1 MQMEKY
7 VIIVAGG
14 SGKRMGGEMPKQFLL
29 VAGRPVLM
37 HTVDAFARTSSEFKF
52 ILVLPE
58 EHFTTWNSLVDE
70 YNFTTPV
77 TLVAGGK
84 ERFFSV
90 KNALAHVPNGS
101 LVAVHDG
108 VRPFVSKET
117 INEAFLVAAEKGSA
131 VPVIDEVDSL
141 RHVSGGASQ
150 AVNRSEYK
158 RVQTPQ
164 VFQSTI
170 LKNAYNQ
177 EFSSLFTDDASV
189 VESISEK
196 ITLTKGNV
204 ENIKLTTPHEL
215 LLAEALINGYK

>member
-1 MQMEKY
+1 MEKY

-29 VAGRPVLM
+29 VAGKPILM
-37 HTVDAFARTSSEFKF
+37 HTVEAFARADEGFKF

-58 EHFTTWNSLVDE
+58 AHFSTWNSLVAE
-70 YNFTTPV
+70 YNFNIPV
-77 TLVAGGK
+77 TLVAGGA

-90 KNALAHVPNGS
+90 KNALAYVPTDA

-108 VRPFVSKET
+108 VRPFVSKDT
-117 INEAFLVAAEKGSA
+117 INEAFAVAEKNGSA

-141 RHVSGGASQ
+141 RRVLDGASQ
-150 AVNRSEYK
+150 AVNRAEYK

-170 LKNAYNQ
+170 LKKAYNQ
-177 EFSSLFTDDASV
+177 EFSSFFTDDASV
-189 VESISEK
+189 VEGISEK
-196 ITLTKGNV
+196 ITLTSGNV

-215 LLAEALINGYK
+215 LLAEALVNGYK

>member
-1 MQMEKY
+1 MEKY

-14 SGKRMGGEMPKQFLL
+14 SGKRMGGELPKQFLL
-29 VAGRPVLM
+29 VAGKPILM
-37 HTVDAFARTSSEFKF
+37 HTVEAFTRTSDDFKF

-58 EHFTTWNSLVDE
+58 EHFTTWNELVE
-70 YNFTTPV
+70 KYHFTTSV
-77 TLVAGGK
+77 ELVAGGK

-90 KNALAHVPNGS
+90 KNALAHVPTGA

-117 INEAFLVAAEKGSA
+117 ILEAFEVAEKNGAA

-141 RHVSGGASQ
+141 RRVAGTDSE
-150 AVNRSEYK
+150 AVNRSDYK

-164 VFQSTI
+164 VFQSSI
-170 LKNAYNQ
+170 LIKAYNQ
-177 EFSSLFTDDASV
+177 EFSPFFTDDASV

-196 ITLTKGNV
+196 IVLTNGNV

-215 LLAEALINGYK
+215 LLAAALIDGYK

>member
-1 MQMEKY
+1 MEKY

-14 SGKRMGGEMPKQFLL
+14 SGKRMGGEVPKQFLL
-29 VAGRPVLM
+29 VAGKPILM
-37 HTVDAFARTSSEFKF
+37 HTVEAFTRTSSDFKF

-58 EHFTTWNSLVDE
+58 EHFSTWNALCNE
-70 YNFTTPV
+70 YNFSVPMQM
-77 TLVAGGK
+77 VAGGK

-90 KNALAHVPNGS
+90 KNALDYVPNGA

-108 VRPFVSKET
+108 VRPFVSKDT
-117 INEAFLVAAEKGSA
+117 INEAFEVAEKNGSA

-141 RHVSGGASQ
+141 RRVSDGASQ
-150 AVNRSEYK
+150 AVNRAEYK

-170 LKNAYNQ
+170 LKKAYNQ
-177 EFSSLFTDDASV
+177 EYSSFFTDDASV

-196 ITLTKGNV
+196 ITLTSGNV

-215 LLAEALINGYK
+215 LLAEGLVNGYK

>member
-1 MQMEKY
+1 MEKY

-14 SGKRMGGEMPKQFLL
+14 SGKRMGGEVPKQFLL
-29 VAGRPVLM
+29 VAGKPILM
-37 HTVDAFARTSSEFKF
+37 HTVEAFTRTSSDFKF

-58 EHFTTWNSLVDE
+58 EHFSTWNSLCE
-70 YNFTTPV
+70 QYNFSVPMQM
-77 TLVAGGK
+77 VAGGK

-90 KNALAHVPNGS
+90 KNALDYVPNDA

-108 VRPFVSKET
+108 VRPFVSKDT
-117 INEAFLVAAEKGSA
+117 INEAFEIAEKKGSA

-141 RHVSGGASQ
+141 RRVYNGASQ
-150 AVNRSEYK
+150 AVNRAEYK

-170 LKNAYNQ
+170 LKKAYNQ
-177 EFSSLFTDDASV
+177 EFSSFFTDDASV

-196 ITLTKGNV
+196 ITLTSGNV

-215 LLAEALINGYK
+215 LLAEALVNGYK

>member
-1 MQMEKY
+1 MEKY

-29 VAGRPVLM
+29 VAGKPILM
-37 HTVDAFARTSSEFKF
+37 HTVEAFARADEGFKF

-58 EHFTTWNSLVDE
+58 AHFSTWHSLVNE
-70 YNFTTPV
+70 YNFTIPV
-77 TLVAGGK
+77 TLVAGGA

-90 KNALAHVPNGS
+90 KNALVHVPNGA

-108 VRPFVSKET
+108 VRPFASKET
-117 INEAFLVAAEKGSA
+117 ILEAFDVAAEKGAA

-141 RHVSGGASQ
+141 RRVQKGESQ

-170 LKNAYNQ
+170 LQEAYTQ
-177 EFSSLFTDDASV
+177 DFSSLFTDDASV
-189 VESISEK
+189 VESIGET
-196 ITLTKGNV
+196 ITLTTGNV
-204 ENIKLTTPHEL
+204 ENIKITTPHEL

>member
-1 MQMEKY
+1 MEKY

-29 VAGRPVLM
+29 VAGKPILM
-37 HTVDAFARTSSEFKF
+37 HTVEAFARADEGFKF

-58 EHFTTWNSLVDE
+58 AHFSTWHSLVNE
-70 YNFTTPV
+70 YNFTIPV
-77 TLVAGGK
+77 TLVAGGA

-90 KNALAHVPNGS
+90 KNALAHVPNGA

-108 VRPFVSKET
+108 VRPFASKET
-117 INEAFLVAAEKGSA
+117 ILEAFAVAAEKGSA

-141 RHVSGGASQ
+141 RRVQAGESQ

-170 LKNAYNQ
+170 LQEAYNQ
-177 EFSSLFTDDASV
+177 EFSAFFTDDASV
-189 VESISEK
+189 VESIGET
-196 ITLTKGNV
+196 ITLTTGNV
-204 ENIKLTTPHEL
+204 ENIKITTPHEL
-215 LLAEALINGYK
+215 LLAEALINDK

>member
-1 MQMEKY
+1 
-7 VIIVAGG
+7 
-14 SGKRMGGEMPKQFLL
+14 MPKQFLL
-29 VAGRPVLM
+29 VAGKPILM
-37 HTVDAFARTSSEFKF
+37 HTVEAFARADEGFKF

-58 EHFTTWNSLVDE
+58 AHFSTWHSLVNE
-70 YNFTTPV
+70 YNFTIPV
-77 TLVAGGK
+77 TLVAGGA

-90 KNALAHVPNGS
+90 KNALVHVPNGA

-108 VRPFVSKET
+108 VRPFASKET
-117 INEAFLVAAEKGSA
+117 ILEAFAVAAEKGAA

-141 RHVSGGASQ
+141 RRVQKGESQ

-170 LKNAYNQ
+170 LQKAYNQ

-189 VESISEK
+189 VESIGET
-196 ITLTKGNV
+196 ITLTTGNV
-204 ENIKLTTPHEL
+204 ENIKITTPHEL

>member
-1 MQMEKY
+1 MEKY

-14 SGKRMGGEMPKQFLL
+14 SGKRMGCEKPKQFLL
-29 VAGRPVLM
+29 VAGKPILM
-37 HTVDAFARTSSEFKF
+37 HTVEAFAHADEGFKF

-58 EHFTTWNSLVDE
+58 AHFTTWHELVAE
-70 YNFTTPV
+70 YNFSIPV
-77 TLVAGGK
+77 TLVAGGA

-90 KNALAHVPNGS
+90 KNALAHVPNGA

-108 VRPFVSKET
+108 VRPFASKET
-117 INEAFLVAAEKGSA
+117 ILEAFAVAAEKGSA

-141 RHVSGGASQ
+141 RRVQEGESQ

-170 LKNAYNQ
+170 LQEAYNQ
-177 EFSSLFTDDASV
+177 EFSAFFTDDASV
-189 VESISEK
+189 VESIGET
-196 ITLTKGNV
+196 ITLTTGNV
-204 ENIKLTTPHEL
+204 ENIKITTPHEL

>member
-1 MQMEKY
+1 MEKY

-14 SGKRMGGEMPKQFLL
+14 SGKRMGGEVPKQFLL
-29 VAGRPVLM
+29 VAGKPILM
-37 HTVDAFARTSSEFKF
+37 HTVEAFARTSSDFKF

-58 EHFTTWNSLVDE
+58 EHFSTWNSLCEQYSFSV
-70 YNFTTPV
+70 PMQM
-77 TLVAGGK
+77 VAGGK

-90 KNALAHVPNGS
+90 KNALDYVPNGA

-108 VRPFVSKET
+108 VRPFVSKDT
-117 INEAFLVAAEKGSA
+117 INEAFEVAEKNGSA

-141 RHVSGGASQ
+141 RRVSDGASQ

-164 VFQSTI
+164 VFQTTI
-170 LKNAYNQ
+170 LKKAYNQ
-177 EFSSLFTDDASV
+177 EFSSFFTDDASV

-196 ITLTKGNV
+196 ITLTSGNV

-215 LLAEALINGYK
+215 LLAEALVNGYK

>member
-1 MQMEKY
+1 MEKY

-14 SGKRMGGEMPKQFLL
+14 TGKRMGGEMPKQFLL
-29 VAGRPVLM
+29 VAGKPILM
-37 HTVDAFARTSSEFKF
+37 HTVEAFVRTSSDFKF

-58 EHFTTWNSLVDE
+58 EHFSTWRELCNKH
-70 YNFTTPV
+70 NFSVPMQM
-77 TLVAGGK
+77 VAGGK

-90 KNALAHVPNGS
+90 KNALEYVPNGA

-108 VRPFVSKET
+108 VRPFVSRET
-117 INEAFLVAAEKGSA
+117 ILEAFDVAAEKGSA
-131 VPVIDEVDSL
+131 VPVIDEIDSL
-141 RHVSGGASQ
+141 RKVSDKESI

-170 LKNAYNQ
+170 LKAAYNQ
-177 EFSSLFTDDASV
+177 GFSSFFTDDASV

-215 LLAEALINGYK
+215 LLAEALVNGYK

>member
-1 MQMEKY
+1 MEKY

-29 VAGRPVLM
+29 VAGKPILM
-37 HTVDAFARTSSEFKF
+37 HTVEAFAYADEGFKF

-58 EHFTTWNSLVDE
+58 AHFSTWNSLVAE
-70 YNFTTPV
+70 YNFNIPV
-77 TLVAGGK
+77 TLVAGGA

-90 KNALAHVPNGS
+90 KNALAYVPTDA

-108 VRPFVSKET
+108 VRPFASKET
-117 INEAFLVAAEKGSA
+117 ILEAFDMAAEKGAA

-141 RHVSGGASQ
+141 RRVQEGESQ

-170 LKNAYNQ
+170 LQKAYNQ
-177 EFSSLFTDDASV
+177 EFSAFFTDDASV
-189 VESISEK
+189 VESIGEA
-196 ITLTKGNV
+196 ITLTTGNV
-204 ENIKLTTPHEL
+204 ENIKITTPHEL

>member
-1 MQMEKY
+1 MEKY

-29 VAGRPVLM
+29 VAGKPILM
-37 HTVDAFARTSSEFKF
+37 HTVEAFARADEGFKF

-58 EHFTTWNSLVDE
+58 AHFSTWHSLVNE
-70 YNFTTPV
+70 YNFTIPV
-77 TLVAGGK
+77 TLVAGGA

-90 KNALAHVPNGS
+90 KNALVHVPNGA

-108 VRPFVSKET
+108 VRPFASKET
-117 INEAFLVAAEKGSA
+117 ILEAFAVAAEKGSA

-141 RHVSGGASQ
+141 RRVQAGESQ

-170 LKNAYNQ
+170 LQKAYNQ

-189 VESISEK
+189 VESIGET
-196 ITLTKGNV
+196 ITLTTGNV
-204 ENIKLTTPHEL
+204 ENIKITTPHEL

>member
-1 MQMEKY
+1 MEKY

-29 VAGRPVLM
+29 VSGKPILM
-37 HTVDAFARTSSEFKF
+37 HTVESFARVNEDFKF
-52 ILVLPE
+52 VLVLPE
-58 EHFTTWNSLVDE
+58 AHFSTWNALVE
-70 YNFTTPV
+70 QYNFTIPL
-77 TLVAGGK
+77 TLVSGGA

-90 KNALAHVPNGS
+90 KNALDYVPEGA

-108 VRPFVSKET
+108 VRPFASVQT
-117 INEAFLVAAEKGSA
+117 INEAFDVAAEKGAA

-141 RHVSGGASQ
+141 RRVLNGASQ

-177 EFSSLFTDDASV
+177 EFSSFFTDDASV
-189 VESISEK
+189 VESIGHT
-196 ITLTKGNV
+196 ITLTTGNV
-204 ENIKLTTPHEL
+204 ENIKITTPHEL
-215 LLAEALINGYK
+215 LLAEALINGYN

>member
-1 MQMEKY
+1 MEKY

-29 VAGRPVLM
+29 VAGKPILM
-37 HTVDAFARTSSEFKF
+37 HTVEAFARADEGFKF

-58 EHFTTWNSLVDE
+58 AHFSTWHSLVNE
-70 YNFTTPV
+70 YNFTIPV
-77 TLVAGGK
+77 TLVAGGA

-90 KNALAHVPNGS
+90 KNALAHVPNGA

-108 VRPFVSKET
+108 VRPFASKET
-117 INEAFLVAAEKGSA
+117 ILEAFDVAAEKGAA

-141 RHVSGGASQ
+141 RRVQKGESQ

-170 LKNAYNQ
+170 LQEAYNQ

-189 VESISEK
+189 VESIGET
-196 ITLTKGNV
+196 ITLTTGNV
-204 ENIKLTTPHEL
+204 ENIKITTPHEL

>member
-1 MQMEKY
+1 MEKY

-14 SGKRMGGEMPKQFLL
+14 SGKRMGGEVPKQFLL
-29 VAGRPVLM
+29 VAGKPILM
-37 HTVDAFARTSSEFKF
+37 HTVETFTRTSSDFKF

-58 EHFTTWNSLVDE
+58 EHFSTWNSLCE
-70 YNFTTPV
+70 QYNFSVPMQM
-77 TLVAGGK
+77 VAGGK

-90 KNALAHVPNGS
+90 KNALDYVPNDA

-108 VRPFVSKET
+108 VRPFVSKDT
-117 INEAFLVAAEKGSA
+117 INEAFEIAEKNGSA

-141 RHVSGGASQ
+141 RRVSNGTSQ
-150 AVNRSEYK
+150 AVNRAEYK

-170 LKNAYNQ
+170 LKKAYNQ
-177 EFSSLFTDDASV
+177 EFSSFFTDDASV

-196 ITLTKGNV
+196 ITLTSGNV

-215 LLAEALINGYK
+215 LLAEALVNGYK

>member
-1 MQMEKY
+1 MEKY

-14 SGKRMGGEMPKQFLL
+14 SGKRMGGEVPKQFLL
-29 VAGRPVLM
+29 VAGKPILM
-37 HTVDAFARTSSEFKF
+37 HTVEAFTRTSSDFKF

-58 EHFTTWNSLVDE
+58 EHFSTWNSLCE
-70 YNFTTPV
+70 QYNFSVPMQM
-77 TLVAGGK
+77 VAGGK

-90 KNALAHVPNGS
+90 KNALEYVPNGS

-117 INEAFLVAAEKGSA
+117 INEAFKVAEKNGSA

-141 RHVSGGASQ
+141 RRVSDGTSQ
-150 AVNRSEYK
+150 AVNRAEYK

-170 LKNAYNQ
+170 LKKAYNQ
-177 EFSSLFTDDASV
+177 EFSSFFTDDASV

-196 ITLTKGNV
+196 ITLTSGNV

-215 LLAEALINGYK
+215 LLAEALVNGYK

>member
-1 MQMEKY
+1 MEKY

-29 VAGRPVLM
+29 VAGKPILM
-37 HTVDAFARTSSEFKF
+37 HTVEAFARADEGFKF

-58 EHFTTWNSLVDE
+58 AHFSTWNSLVNE
-70 YNFTTPV
+70 YNFTIPV
-77 TLVAGGK
+77 TLVAGGA

-90 KNALAHVPNGS
+90 KNALAYVPTDA

-108 VRPFVSKET
+108 VRPFASKET
-117 INEAFLVAAEKGSA
+117 ILEAFAVAAEKGSA

-141 RHVSGGASQ
+141 RRVQKGESQ
-150 AVNRSEYK
+150 AVNRLEYK

-170 LKNAYNQ
+170 LKSAYNQ
-177 EFSSLFTDDASV
+177 EFSAFFTDDASV
-189 VESISEK
+189 VESIGET
-196 ITLTKGNV
+196 ITLTTGNV
-204 ENIKLTTPHEL
+204 ENIKITTPHEL

>member
-1 MQMEKY
+1 MEKY

-29 VAGRPVLM
+29 VSGKPILM
-37 HTVDAFARTSSEFKF
+37 HTVESFARVGEDFKF

-58 EHFTTWNSLVDE
+58 AHFSTWNALVE
-70 YNFTTPV
+70 QYNFTIPV
-77 TLVAGGK
+77 TLVSGGA

-90 KNALAHVPNGS
+90 KNALDYVPEGA

-108 VRPFVSKET
+108 VRPFASVQT
-117 INEAFLVAAEKGSA
+117 INEAFDVAAEKGAA

-141 RHVSGGASQ
+141 RRVLNGASQ

-170 LKNAYNQ
+170 LKTAYNQ
-177 EFSSLFTDDASV
+177 EFSSFFTDDASV
-189 VESISEK
+189 VESIGHA
-196 ITLTKGNV
+196 ITLTTGNV
-204 ENIKLTTPHEL
+204 ENIKITTPHEL
-215 LLAEALINGYK
+215 LLAEALINGYN

>member
-1 MQMEKY
+1 MEKY

-14 SGKRMGGEMPKQFLL
+14 SGKRMGGEVPKQFLL
-29 VAGRPVLM
+29 VAGKPILM
-37 HTVDAFARTSSEFKF
+37 HTVEAFTRTSSDFKF

-58 EHFTTWNSLVDE
+58 EHFSTWNSLCNE
-70 YNFTTPV
+70 YNFSVPMQM
-77 TLVAGGK
+77 VAGGK

-90 KNALAHVPNGS
+90 KNALDYVPNDA

-108 VRPFVSKET
+108 VRPFVSKDT
-117 INEAFLVAAEKGSA
+117 INEAFEIAEKNGSA

-141 RHVSGGASQ
+141 RRVSIGASQ
-150 AVNRSEYK
+150 AVNRAEYK

-170 LKNAYNQ
+170 LKKAYNQ
-177 EFSSLFTDDASV
+177 EFSSFFTDDASV

-196 ITLTKGNV
+196 ITLTSGNV

-215 LLAEALINGYK
+215 LLAEALVNGYK

>member
-1 MQMEKY
+1 MEKY

-29 VAGRPVLM
+29 VAGKPILM
-37 HTVDAFARTSSEFKF
+37 HTVEAFDRADESFKF

-58 EHFTTWNSLVDE
+58 AHFSTWNSLCE
-70 YNFTTPV
+70 RYNFSVPMQM
-77 TLVAGGK
+77 VAGGK

-90 KNALAHVPNGS
+90 KNALDYVPNGA

-108 VRPFVSKET
+108 VRPFVSKDT
-117 INEAFLVAAEKGSA
+117 INEAFEVAEKNGSA

-141 RHVSGGASQ
+141 RRVLDGASQ
-150 AVNRSEYK
+150 AVNRAEYK

-170 LKNAYNQ
+170 LKKAYNQ
-177 EFSSLFTDDASV
+177 EFSSFFTDDASV
-189 VESISEK
+189 VEGIGHA
-196 ITLTKGNV
+196 ITLTTGNV
-204 ENIKLTTPHEL
+204 ENIKITTPHEL
-215 LLAEALINGYK
+215 LLAEALVNGYK

>member
-1 MQMEKY
+1 
-7 VIIVAGG
+7 
-14 SGKRMGGEMPKQFLL
+14 
-29 VAGRPVLM
+29 
-37 HTVDAFARTSSEFKF
+37 
-52 ILVLPE
+52 VLPE
-58 EHFTTWNSLVDE
+58 EHFSTWNSLCE
-70 YNFTTPV
+70 QYNFSVPMQM
-77 TLVAGGK
+77 VAGGK

-90 KNALAHVPNGS
+90 KNALEYVPNGA

-117 INEAFLVAAEKGSA
+117 INEAFKVAEKNGSA

-141 RHVSGGASQ
+141 RRVFDSTSQ
-150 AVNRSEYK
+150 AVNRAEYK

-170 LKNAYNQ
+170 LKKAYNQ
-177 EFSSLFTDDASV
+177 EFSSFFTDDASV

-196 ITLTKGNV
+196 ITLTNGNV

-215 LLAEALINGYK
+215 LLAEALVNGYN

>member
-1 MQMEKY
+1 MEKY

-29 VAGRPVLM
+29 VAGKPILM
-37 HTVDAFARTSSEFKF
+37 HTVEAFARACEAFKF

-58 EHFTTWNSLVDE
+58 AHFSTWNELVE
-70 YNFTTPV
+70 QYNFTIPV
-77 TLVAGGK
+77 TLVAGGA

-90 KNALAHVPNGS
+90 KNALAYVPEGA

-108 VRPFVSKET
+108 VRPFASIQT
-117 INEAFLVAAEKGSA
+117 INDAFDVAVEKGAA

-141 RHVSGGASQ
+141 RRVQSGTSQ

-164 VFQSTI
+164 VFSSTI

-189 VESISEK
+189 VESIGHT
-196 ITLTKGNV
+196 ITLTTGNV
-204 ENIKLTTPHEL
+204 ENIKITTPHEL

>member
-1 MQMEKY
+1 MEKY

-29 VAGRPVLM
+29 VSGKPILM
-37 HTVDAFARTSSEFKF
+37 HTVESFARVGEDFKF

-58 EHFTTWNSLVDE
+58 AHFSTWNALVDE
-70 YNFTTPV
+70 YNFTIPV
-77 TLVAGGK
+77 TLVSGGA

-90 KNALAHVPNGS
+90 KNALAHVPEGA

-108 VRPFVSKET
+108 VRPFASVQT
-117 INEAFLVAAEKGSA
+117 INEAFDVAAEKGAA

-141 RHVSGGASQ
+141 RRVLNGASQ

-170 LKNAYNQ
+170 LKTAYNQ
-177 EFSSLFTDDASV
+177 EFSSFFTDDASV
-189 VESISEK
+189 VESIGHA
-196 ITLTKGNV
+196 ITLTTGNV
-204 ENIKLTTPHEL
+204 ENIKITTPHEL
-215 LLAEALINGYK
+215 LLAEALINGYN

>member
-1 MQMEKY
+1 MEKY

-29 VAGRPVLM
+29 VAGKPILM
-37 HTVDAFARTSSEFKF
+37 HTVEAFARADEGFKF

-58 EHFTTWNSLVDE
+58 AHFSTWHSLVNE
-70 YNFTTPV
+70 YNFTIPV
-77 TLVAGGK
+77 TLVAGGA

-90 KNALAHVPNGS
+90 KNALVHVPNGA

-108 VRPFVSKET
+108 VRPFASKET
-117 INEAFLVAAEKGSA
+117 ILEAFAVAAEKGAA

-141 RHVSGGASQ
+141 RRVQKGESQ

-170 LKNAYNQ
+170 LQKAYNQ
-177 EFSSLFTDDASV
+177 EFSAFFTDDASV
-189 VESISEK
+189 VESIGET
-196 ITLTKGNV
+196 ITLTTGNV
-204 ENIKLTTPHEL
+204 ENIKITTPHEL

>member
-1 MQMEKY
+1 MEKY

-29 VAGRPVLM
+29 VAGKPILM
-37 HTVDAFARTSSEFKF
+37 HTVEAFARADEGFKF

-58 EHFTTWNSLVDE
+58 AQFSTWNSLVAE
-70 YNFTTPV
+70 YNFNIPV
-77 TLVAGGK
+77 TLVAGGA

-90 KNALAHVPNGS
+90 KNALDYVPNGA

-108 VRPFVSKET
+108 VRPFVSKDT
-117 INEAFLVAAEKGSA
+117 INEAFEVAEKNGSA

-141 RHVSGGASQ
+141 RRVLDGASQ
-150 AVNRSEYK
+150 AVNRAEYK

-170 LKNAYNQ
+170 LKKAYNQ
-177 EFSSLFTDDASV
+177 EFSFLFTDDASV
-189 VESISEK
+189 VEGIGHA
-196 ITLTKGNV
+196 ITLTTGNV
-204 ENIKLTTPHEL
+204 ENIKITTPHEL

>member
-1 MQMEKY
+1 MEKY

-14 SGKRMGGEMPKQFLL
+14 SGKRMGGELPKQFLL
-29 VAGRPVLM
+29 VSGKPILM
-37 HTVDAFARTSSEFKF
+37 HTVESFARVSEDFKF

-58 EHFTTWNSLVDE
+58 AYFSTWNALVEE
-70 YNFTTPV
+70 YNFTIPV
-77 TLVAGGK
+77 TLVSGGA

-90 KNALAHVPNGS
+90 KNALAHVPEGA

-108 VRPFVSKET
+108 VRPFASKET
-117 INEAFLVAAEKGSA
+117 INEAFTLASEKGAA

-141 RHVSGGASQ
+141 RRVLSGASQ

-177 EFSSLFTDDASV
+177 EFSCVFTDDASV
-189 VESISEK
+189 VESIGHS
-196 ITLTKGNV
+196 ITLTTGNV
-204 ENIKLTTPHEL
+204 ENIKITTPHEL
-215 LLAEALINGYK
+215 LLAEALINGYN

>member
-1 MQMEKY
+1 MEKY

-29 VAGRPVLM
+29 VAGKPILM
-37 HTVDAFARTSSEFKF
+37 HTVEAFARADEGFKF

-58 EHFTTWNSLVDE
+58 AHFSTWHSLVNE
-70 YNFTTPV
+70 YNFTIPV
-77 TLVAGGK
+77 TLVAGGA

-90 KNALAHVPNGS
+90 KNALAHVPNGA

-108 VRPFVSKET
+108 VRPFASKET
-117 INEAFLVAAEKGSA
+117 ILEAFAVAAEKGSA

-141 RHVSGGASQ
+141 RRVQKGESQ

-170 LKNAYNQ
+170 LQKAYNQ

-189 VESISEK
+189 VESIGET
-196 ITLTKGNV
+196 ITLTTGNV
-204 ENIKLTTPHEL
+204 ENIKITTPHEL

>member
-1 MQMEKY
+1 MEKY

-14 SGKRMGGEMPKQFLL
+14 SGKRMGGEVPKQFLL
-29 VAGRPVLM
+29 VAGKPILM
-37 HTVDAFARTSSEFKF
+37 HTVEAFTRTSSDFKF

-58 EHFTTWNSLVDE
+58 EHFSTWNALCNE
-70 YNFTTPV
+70 YNFSVPMQM
-77 TLVAGGK
+77 VAGGA

-90 KNALAHVPNGS
+90 KNALAHVPNGA

-108 VRPFVSKET
+108 VRPFASEET
-117 INEAFLVAAEKGSA
+117 ILEAFAVAAEKGAA

-141 RHVSGGASQ
+141 RRVRAGESQ

-177 EFSSLFTDDASV
+177 EYSSLFTDDASV
-189 VESISEK
+189 VESIGHT
-196 ITLTKGNV
+196 ITLTTGNV
-204 ENIKLTTPHEL
+204 ENIKITTPHEL

>member
-1 MQMEKY
+1 MEKY

-29 VAGRPVLM
+29 VAGKPILM
-37 HTVDAFARTSSEFKF
+37 HTVEAFARASEEFKF

-58 EHFTTWNSLVDE
+58 AHFSTWNELVE
-70 YNFTTPV
+70 QYNFTIPV
-77 TLVAGGK
+77 TLVAGGA

-90 KNALAHVPNGS
+90 KNALAHVPDNA

-108 VRPFVSKET
+108 VRPFASIQT
-117 INEAFLVAAEKGSA
+117 INDAFDVATEMGAA

-141 RHVSGGASQ
+141 RRVQSGTSQ

-164 VFQSTI
+164 VFSSTI

-189 VESISEK
+189 VESIGHT
-196 ITLTKGNV
+196 ITLTTGNV
-204 ENIKLTTPHEL
+204 ENIKITTPHEL

>member
-1 MQMEKY
+1 MEKY

-14 SGKRMGGEMPKQFLL
+14 SGKRMGGELPKQFLL
-29 VAGRPVLM
+29 VSGKPILM
-37 HTVDAFARTSSEFKF
+37 HTVESFARVSEDFKF

-58 EHFTTWNSLVDE
+58 AHFSTWNALVDE
-70 YNFTTPV
+70 YNFTIPV
-77 TLVAGGK
+77 TLVSGGA

-90 KNALAHVPNGS
+90 KNALAHVPEGA

-108 VRPFVSKET
+108 VRPFASKET
-117 INEAFLVAAEKGSA
+117 INEAFTLASEKGAA

-141 RHVSGGASQ
+141 RKVLSGASQ

-170 LKNAYNQ
+170 LKKAYNQ
-177 EFSSLFTDDASV
+177 EFSCAFTDDASV
-189 VESISEK
+189 VESIGHS
-196 ITLTKGNV
+196 ITLTTGNV
-204 ENIKLTTPHEL
+204 ENIKITTPHEL
-215 LLAEALINGYK
+215 LLAEALINGYN

>member
-1 MQMEKY
+1 MEKY

-14 SGKRMGGEMPKQFLL
+14 SGKRMGGEVPKQFLL
-29 VAGRPVLM
+29 VAGKPILM
-37 HTVDAFARTSSEFKF
+37 HTVEAFTRTSSDFKF

-58 EHFTTWNSLVDE
+58 EHFSTWNALCE
-70 YNFTTPV
+70 QYNFSVPMQM
-77 TLVAGGK
+77 VAGGK

-90 KNALAHVPNGS
+90 KNALEHVPNGA

-108 VRPFVSKET
+108 VRPFVSKDT
-117 INEAFLVAAEKGSA
+117 IIEAFEVAEKNGSA

-141 RHVSGGASQ
+141 RRVSDGASQ
-150 AVNRSEYK
+150 AVNRAEYK

-170 LKNAYNQ
+170 LKTAYNQ
-177 EFSSLFTDDASV
+177 EFSSFFTDDASV

-196 ITLTKGNV
+196 ITLTSGNV

-215 LLAEALINGYK
+215 LLAEALVNGYK

>member
-1 MQMEKY
+1 MEKY

-29 VAGRPVLM
+29 VAGKPILM
-37 HTVDAFARTSSEFKF
+37 HSVEAFARADEGFKF

-58 EHFTTWNSLVDE
+58 AHFSTWNSLVAE
-70 YNFTTPV
+70 YNFNIPV
-77 TLVAGGK
+77 TLVAGGA

-90 KNALAHVPNGS
+90 KNALAYVPTDA

-108 VRPFVSKET
+108 VRPFVSKDT
-117 INEAFLVAAEKGSA
+117 INEAFEVAEKNGSA

-141 RHVSGGASQ
+141 RRVLDGASQ
-150 AVNRSEYK
+150 AVNRAEYK

-170 LKNAYNQ
+170 LKKAYNQ
-177 EFSSLFTDDASV
+177 EFSLFFTDDASV
-189 VESISEK
+189 VEGIGHA
-196 ITLTKGNV
+196 ITLTTGNV

>member
-1 MQMEKY
+1 MEKY

-14 SGKRMGGEMPKQFLL
+14 SGKRMGGEVPKQFLL
-29 VAGRPVLM
+29 VAGKPVLM
-37 HTVDAFARTSSEFKF
+37 HTVEAFTRTSDGFRF

-58 EHFTTWNSLVDE
+58 EHFSTWNALCNE
-70 YNFTTPV
+70 YNFSVPMQM
-77 TLVAGGK
+77 VAGGK

-90 KNALAHVPNGS
+90 KNALEYVPNGA

-117 INEAFLVAAEKGSA
+117 INEAFKVAEKNGSA

-141 RHVSGGASQ
+141 RRVSDGTSQ
-150 AVNRSEYK
+150 ALNRAEYK

-164 VFQSTI
+164 VFQSTL
-170 LKNAYNQ
+170 LKTAYSQ
-177 EFSSLFTDDASV
+177 EFSSFFTDDASV

-196 ITLTKGNV
+196 ITLTNGNV

-215 LLAEALINGYK
+215 LLAEALVNGYN

>member
-1 MQMEKY
+1 MEKY
-7 VIIVAGG
+7 VIIVSGG
-14 SGKRMGGEMPKQFLL
+14 SGQRMGGELPKQFLL
-29 VAGRPVLM
+29 VSGKPILM
-37 HTVDAFARTSSEFKF
+37 HTVESFARVSEDFKF

-58 EHFTTWNSLVDE
+58 AHFSTWNELVDE
-70 YNFTTPV
+70 YNFTIPV
-77 TLVAGGK
+77 TLVSGGA

-90 KNALAHVPNGS
+90 KNALEHVPENA

-108 VRPFVSKET
+108 VRPFASEKT
-117 INEAFLVAAEKGSA
+117 ILEAFDVAAEKGAA

-141 RHVSGGASQ
+141 RRVQGADSQ

-164 VFQSTI
+164 VFQSTM

-189 VESISEK
+189 VESIGHA
-196 ITLTKGNV
+196 ITLTTGNV
-204 ENIKLTTPHEL
+204 ENIKITTPHEL
-215 LLAEALINGYK
+215 LLAEALIVRN

>member
-1 MQMEKY
+1 MEKY

-14 SGKRMGGEMPKQFLL
+14 SGKRMGSEVPKQFLL
-29 VAGRPVLM
+29 VAGRPILM
-37 HTVDAFARTSSEFKF
+37 HTVEAFTRTSDEFKF

-58 EHFTTWNSLVDE
+58 EHFTTWDELVKK
-70 YNFTTPV
+70 YNFKTPV

-90 KNALAHVPNGS
+90 KNALAHVPNNA

-117 INEAFLVAAEKGSA
+117 ITEAFDVAARKGSA

-141 RHVSGGASQ
+141 RRVSNVESV
-150 AVNRSEYK
+150 AVNRAEYK

-164 VFQSTI
+164 IFQSTI
-170 LKNAYNQ
+170 LKKAYNQ
-177 EFSSLFTDDASV
+177 EFSPFFTDDASV

-215 LLAEALINGYK
+215 LLAEALINGYN